1 MDRSDFPW
9 RPLGR
14 LLVEEGLL
22 RPLELERA
30 LTEQRRTGRLLGQIL
45 VAEGRVTGIELARAL
60 ARQHGVDVQPASRPE
75 TTAADALPAGATS
88 TREPWHSLGML
99 LARKGLVAPAAL
111 QQALAEQRERPERRL
126 GEILVERGY
135 LSAPTLASV
144 LAEQHG
150 VTVEAQLVAGAQR
163 PPGARDSRTYVVY
176 TVDEASRRRALYEG
190 PSLLDASDVAC
201 DHVDEAQ
208 PPAVEIELHEGTTSK
223 VVWTYTQERA
233 AEAALSGGSLV
244 ERFGFDPTRWG
255 TGR

>member
-1 MDRSDFPW
+1 MDQADFPW

-14 LLVEEGLL
+14 LLVEEELL

-30 LTEQRRTGRLLGQIL
+30 LAEQRRTGRLLGQIL
-45 VAEGRVTGIELARAL
+45 VAQGHMTGAELARAL
-60 ARQHGVDVQPASRPE
+60 ARQHGVDVRVASKSETVARDASPGRPAS
-75 TTAADALPAGATS
+75 TS
-88 TREPWHSLGML
+88 GRWHSLGML
-99 LARKGLVAPAAL
+99 LTQKGLVAPSAL

-126 GEILVERGY
+126 GEILVERGC

-150 VTVEAQLVAGAQR
+150 VSVEAQLVAGD
-163 PPGARDSRTYVVY
+163 ARSSVPRDDRIYVVCA
-176 TVDEASRRRALYEG
+176 VDGASRRRALYEG
-190 PSLLDASDVAC
+190 SSLLDACDFAC
-201 DHVDEAQ
+201 DYVDEQQ
-208 PPAVEIELHEGTTSK
+208 PPAVEIELRDGTVSD

-233 AEAALSGGSLV
+233 AEVASSNRSLV